1 MARAIRPVATT
12 KRGKRWCFFPS
23 VAKFPLRFEFPAKV
37 CEPSRAAAMPR
48 KSGDL
53 EADIAEILND
63 CQKTF
68 AAHRRGLAI
77 LKQLHAD
84 QPERFQNVRASCPTT
99 LAYAI

>member
-1 MARAIRPVATT
+1 MARAIRPVA
-12 KRGKRWCFFPS
+12 KCERRCFFPS

-37 CEPSRAAAMPR
+37 SEPSRAAAMPR

-84 QPERFQNVRASCPTT
+84 QPERFQNVRAPRPTSLT
-99 LAYAI
+99 YPT